1 MKNSKNTKKVSWKS
15 FNGLNVLIIFSVVVF
30 LFFPREGAR
39 VYRVVGQN
47 ILFML
52 EIIPPIFLLLGLFD
66 VWVSREK
73 VTQHLG
79 DRSGLK
85 GTGISIAL
93 GALAAGPLYAAFPI
107 AEVMLRK
114 GTSLRNIFLF
124 IGAWST
130 MKIPMLLFE
139 LQSLGARF
147 ALTRYAMSFL
157 GIFCIAFFLDKLL
170 LSEDKQNIIKR
181 LKE

>member
-1 MKNSKNTKKVSWKS
+1 MDGGEDLKKLSWKS
-15 FNGLNVLIIFSVVVF
+15 FRGLYIIAIISVLVYFW
-30 LFFPREGAR
+30 LPREGLR
-39 VYRVVGQN
+39 IYRVVFDN

-52 EIIPPIFLLLGLFD
+52 GIIPPVFILVGLFD
-66 VWVSREK
+66 VWIPREK
-73 VTQHLG
+73 VTRHLG

-114 GTSLRNIFLF
+114 GTSLRNIFIF

-139 LQSLGARF
+139 IQSLGPRF
-147 ALTRYAMSFL
+147 AISRYAMSFL
-157 GIFCIAFFLDKLL
+157 GVFLIAFFLDKFLL
-170 LSEDKQNIIKR
+170 DDEKKNIIEKFQ
-181 LKE
+181 